1 MVTVP
6 WLPSTRMRWPVLMV
20 LVPKA
25 VPVTA
30 GRPYSRQTM
39 AAWAIIPPTSVTV
52 APILPKIGAQLGAV
66 RGATR
71 IWPAWTSPIWSAEK
85 ITRAGPSATPGEAAK
100 PLRLP
105 SPPPSPA
112 PSHCLTLSPVMP
124 QSMMVNGSVTT
135 SGGRRRP
142 GPQRGQD
149 APAAL
154 QLPAPVD
161 RAAGL
166 GPDRPGAVVVPQG
179 LGDLVP
185 LEQEDVGLA
194 AEEPLLGQDPAELA
208 HLAPQHRV
216 APVLD
221 VEVVVLD
228 VGEHHPGQAE
238 LLLEGGPV
246 LVGGQQLAVLAHDP
260 VALGPDGL
268 DGPADVDPLAQLGDV
283 VAHEPERDL
292 QVLQPHLVGVV
303 EAAARGEV
311 EPRLGRRLP
320 LGQPGLPGVAA
331 PQGLDH
337 LGRRGLPEGAV
348 DAAVDGQAGQL
359 LELLVRLE
367 QVDLDPGDHLGD
379 GQVGDAGEGLLAEPE
394 EVQVGGV
401 AEVEELEVVLPQ
413 LQGQVDQL
421 VVLALELEAGAHA
434 PALGDH

>member
-1 MVTVP
+1 MGVPGPTRVSSAFCSAVSMQRPPYDSRMVTVP

-71 IWPAWTSPIWSAEK
+71 ISPAWTSPIWSAEK
-85 ITRAGPSATPGEAAK
+85 ITRAGPSATPGGGGEALEAAVAAAVAGPQ
-100 PLRLP
+100 PLLDALAGDAPEHDGERLGDHLGR
-105 SPPPSPA
+105 PA
-112 PSHCLTLSPVMP
+112 
-124 QSMMVNGSVTT
+124 Q
-135 SGGRRRP
+135 GGRRRP
-142 GPQRGQD
+142 GPQGGED
-149 APAAL
+149 AAAAL

-228 VGEHHPGQAE
+228 IGEHHPGQTQ
-238 LLLEGGPV
+238 LLLEGGPL
-246 LVGGQQLAVLAHDP
+246 LVGGQQLAVLGHDP
-260 VALGPDGL
+260 VAL
-268 DGPADVDPLAQLGDV
+268 
-283 VAHEPERDL
+283 
-292 QVLQPHLVGVV
+292 
-303 EAAARGEV
+303 
-311 EPRLGRRLP
+311 
-320 LGQPGLPGVAA
+320 
-331 PQGLDH
+331 
-337 LGRRGLPEGAV
+337 
-348 DAAVDGQAGQL
+348 
-359 LELLVRLE
+359 
-367 QVDLDPGDHLGD
+367 
-379 GQVGDAGEGLLAEPE
+379 
-394 EVQVGGV
+394 
-401 AEVEELEVVLPQ
+401 
-413 LQGQVDQL
+413 
-421 VVLALELEAGAHA
+421 
-434 PALGDH
+434 